1 MAFVGSGG
9 GGKLL
14 TPFFRFNKHASKDQD
29 QIQDRR
35 FRGADGPDPAN
46 RGVSLELVLIQR
58 FHWVRVYIT
67 DILADSQLL
76 AATFSRFW
84 PHRKVACSNGDFFF
98 SELQVRLVSV
108 RSVIVRWNAAGSAPS
123 SPGRDL
129 SALAGLFAALRRIA
143 DVQK

>member
-14 TPFFRFNKHASKDQD
+14 TPFFRFNKRASKDQD

-46 RGVSLELVLIQR
+46 RGVSPELVLIQR

-76 AATFSRFW
+76 AATFSRY
-84 PHRKVACSNGDFFF
+84 
-98 SELQVRLVSV
+98 
-108 RSVIVRWNAAGSAPS
+108 I
-123 SPGRDL
+123 
-129 SALAGLFAALRRIA
+129 
-143 DVQK
+143 

>member
-14 TPFFRFNKHASKDQD
+14 TPLFRFNKRASKDQD

-35 FRGADGPDPAN
+35 FGGADGPDPAH
-46 RGVSLELVLIQR
+46 RGVSLKLVLIQH
-58 FHWVRVYIT
+58 FHWVRVYVT

-84 PHRKVACSNGDFFF
+84 PHRKVACLNGDFFF
-98 SELQVRLVSV
+98 FQ
-108 RSVIVRWNAAGSAPS
+108 N
-123 SPGRDL
+123 
-129 SALAGLFAALRRIA
+129 F
-143 DVQK
+143 K